1 MIRFIAAAV
10 TMLLALTPARAGDE
24 APVSPPRD
32 PALEARIAD
41 LLSRMTLEE
50 KVGQM
55 FMEACPE
62 DLAGPR
68 LEEGAFGA
76 MLNCAKAETM
86 ADAQAR
92 ARKSRLGI
100 PLLFGR
106 DVIHG
111 YRTLFPMPLGLAA
124 GFDPEVW
131 TTAAEMTAREAAGH
145 GLNLAFGPMIDVSRD
160 GRWGRV
166 VEGPGEDPWLAAR
179 FAEAQVRGQH
189 HGGIGSALKHFV
201 GYGAARAGRDYAE
214 ADISDSMLGDV
225 YLPPF
230 RAGLENGAEVVMAA
244 FGALNGVPG
253 TANRR
258 TLTDLLKTR
267 WGFDGFVLSDWDA
280 IHELLKHGLA
290 ATTED
295 AVEKAVNAGLDME
308 IAGLA
313 IPENLPGLVRS
324 GRVSQARVDDAV
336 TRILR
341 VKFRMGLFDTAARPD
356 IAPPIA
362 LAAPEI
368 RAAAR
373 DIARRSIVLLKND
386 RNLLPLVKL
395 PKRIAV
401 IGRAAMDASDHMGAW
416 GALADQTDTPLLVEE
431 LRRRLAPHG
440 TKVVYSMGCDDDC
453 LEPDEGEFAEA
464 VAEARKADLIVAMLG
479 EPWYMTAESTSRTRL
494 GLPNHQQALLDRL
507 AATGRPVLLITLAG
521 RPMVMT
527 EAMPKARAVFYA
539 YSPGTMAAPALVDLI
554 LGEASPSA
562 RLPMSLPRAVG
573 QLPMSY
579 DALPTGRPTPLIK
592 DDDLWARYIDE
603 EITPL
608 FPFGYGLSYTSFTY
622 GDLRLAA
629 DRLGRKDTL
638 VAEVAV
644 TNTGKRPGREIVQ
657 LYVHDLVAARSRP
670 VRELKGLG
678 RVDLAPGETKRVKI
692 EVPVADLGYNDDDGH
707 YVVEPGRFR
716 VFVGGSSLADLQ
728 TEFDVTAD

>member
-1 MIRFIAAAV
+1 MVRFIVATVAF
-10 TMLLALTPARAGDE
+10 LLALASVRADE
-24 APVSPPRD
+24 APWPHPRD
-32 PALEARIAD
+32 PAIEARIAD
-41 LLSRMTLEE
+41 LVGRMTLEE

-55 FMEACPE
+55 FMEACPD

-68 LEEGAFGA
+68 LEQGAFGA

-92 ARKSRLGI
+92 ARKTRLGI

-106 DVIHG
+106 DIIHG
-111 YRTLFPMPLGLAA
+111 YRTLFPVPLGLAA
-124 GFDPEVW
+124 SFDPEVW
-131 TTAAEMTAREAAGH
+131 TIAAEMTAREAAGH
-145 GLNLAFGPMIDVSRD
+145 GLNLAFGPMLDVSRD

-166 VEGPGEDPWLAAR
+166 VEGPGEDPWLASR

-258 TLTDLLKTR
+258 TLTDILKTR

-290 ATTED
+290 ATPEE

-308 IAGLA
+308 IAGLL
-313 IPENLPGLVRS
+313 IPEHLPALVRA
-324 GRVSQARVDDAV
+324 GRVSQARIDDAV

-341 VKFRMGLFDTAARPD
+341 VKFRMGLFDTAPRSD
-356 IAPPIA
+356 VAPPIP

-368 RAAAR
+368 RDAAR
-373 DIARRSIVLLKND
+373 DVARRSIVLLKND
-386 RNLLPLVKL
+386 HDLLPLVKL

-416 GALADQTDTPLLVEE
+416 GALADQTDTPLFAEE

-453 LEPDEGEFAEA
+453 LEPDEGEFADA
-464 VAEARKADLIVAMLG
+464 VAEAKKADLIIAMLG

-494 GLPNHQQALLDRL
+494 GLPNFQQRLLDRL

-539 YSPGTMAAPALVDLI
+539 YSPGTMTAPALVDLI
-554 LGEASPSA
+554 LGEANPSA

-579 DALPTGRPTPLIK
+579 DALPTGRPTPLMK

-608 FPFGYGLSYTSFTY
+608 FPFGYGLSYTRFAYS
-622 GDLRLAA
+622 DLRLATT
-629 DRLGRKDTL
+629 RLGPKDTL
-638 VAEVAV
+638 SADVAV
-644 TNTGKRPGREIVQ
+644 TNTGRRPGREIVQ

-670 VRELKGLG
+670 VRQLKGLG
-678 RVDLAPGETKRVKI
+678 RVDLAPGETKRVTI
-692 EVPVADLGYNDDDGH
+692 EVPIADLGYHDDDGR
-707 YVVEPGRFR
+707 YIVEPGRFQL
-716 VFVGGSSLADLQ
+716 FVGGSSLADLRADFEVT
-728 TEFDVTAD
+728 TE